1 MLLDDLVD
9 DTEGALDDLVQDVE
23 RALVDD
29 LVVDD
34 E

>member
-1 MLLDDLVD
+1 VLLDDLVD